1 MRSDQSQ
8 EWHMYITA
16 NIEGKPLLELQV
28 DIIHKDDNYVTP
40 GTVFSLCLYLYGRE
54 LP

>member
-16 NIEGKPLLELQV
+16 NIEGNPLLELQV
-28 DIIHKDDNYVTP
+28 DIIHKDVTP